1 MRNFIR
7 EWLGLPPLVD
17 PKKAEDLHAAAAAL
31 HPMAGLGPL
40 TDRSQTEHIRI
51 AVLPASNGKIIEV
64 GKFKPNPRG
73 PDWTFEH
80 HLVTPDQSLVD
91 AITKVMTINALDQN

>member
-7 EWLGLPPLVD
+7 RWLGLPPIENQE
-17 PKKAEDLHAAAAAL
+17 KADGVIAAAAV

-40 TDRSQTEHIRI
+40 TDRSQNEHIRI

-73 PDWTFEH
+73 PDWMFEH
-80 HLVTPDQSLVD
+80 HIVPPEKNLVEVITQVLV
-91 AITKVMTINALDQN
+91 INALDQN